1 MPPDGG
7 SGARAVRG
15 PVSPWLSRA
24 LAEAARWSADAL
36 LCLLCSSIRGGLP
49 GSGRAP
55 DRDAAAPPRLPGP
68 RTPAR
73 VRPWPACAP
82 DSAQGAVRHCR
93 LLDADSGAAASVAYT
108 TEAQGRRGWAT
119 EAQSHG
125 HDGSLTQDRWD
136 TSLFYGRGL
145 AAAAQSRAVSRLAL
159 SGAAAPVEHGA
170 ADTGRLWQD
179 GGNVYAR
186 GWDKVKGTDLSQV
199 CENESVALPVVTW
212 WCMGDTAS
220 VKG

>member
-1 MPPDGG
+1 MPCSAFSAHP
-7 SGARAVRG
+7 SGAGCPDPAGPRIATPRRRLGCQGPAPRPGFVRG
-15 PVSPWLSRA
+15 RHA
-24 LAEAARWSADAL
+24 L
-36 LCLLCSSIRGGLP
+36 P
-49 GSGRAP
+49 
-55 DRDAAAPPRLPGP
+55 
-68 RTPAR
+68 T
-73 VRPWPACAP
+73 
-82 DSAQGAVRHCR
+82 SAQGAVRHCR